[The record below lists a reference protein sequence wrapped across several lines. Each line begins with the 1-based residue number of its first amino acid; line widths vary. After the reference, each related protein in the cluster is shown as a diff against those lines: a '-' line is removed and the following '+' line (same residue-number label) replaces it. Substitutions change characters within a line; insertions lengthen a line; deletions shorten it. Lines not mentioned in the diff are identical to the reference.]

1 MKEIIDAIVRKYILP
16 KYGSI
21 IDYEISV
28 KRHYEF
34 DTFTVRFKVI
44 WRFEHEKSL
53 ENEMFAIMKS
63 IGFSKA
69 ISSINQNPEGKKIIS
84 IIGHEYHP

>member
-1 MKEIIDAIVRKYILP
+1 
-16 KYGSI
+16 
-21 IDYEISV
+21 
-28 KRHYEF
+28 
-34 DTFTVRFKVI
+34 VI

>member
-1 MKEIIDAIVRKYILP
+1 MKEIIDTIVRKYILP

-28 KRHYEF
+28 THHYEC
-34 DTFTVRFKVI
+34 DTIKVRFKVI

-63 IGFSKA
+63 IGLIKT
-69 ISSINQNPEGKKIIS
+69 ISSVNQNPEGKKIIT
-84 IIGHEYHP
+84 ILGHEYHP